1 MDYDNLC
8 RSILQMDSNV
18 RFAGICDVSGEIK
31 HGGQNEGVKN
41 ILTNEDGVESIN

>member
-18 RFAGICDVSGEIK
+18 RFAGICDVSGEI
-31 HGGQNEGVKN
+31 NMVVKKKEYK
-41 ILTNEDGVESIN
+41 IS